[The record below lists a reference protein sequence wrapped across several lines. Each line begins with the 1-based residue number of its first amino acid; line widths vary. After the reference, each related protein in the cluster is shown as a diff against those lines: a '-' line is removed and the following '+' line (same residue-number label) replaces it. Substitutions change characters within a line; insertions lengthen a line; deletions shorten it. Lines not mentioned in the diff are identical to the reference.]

1 MPKPTTDSTNKSSAS
16 DSAKDGR
23 AALKK
28 VFIFFSTDWLIEK
41 SKIYLFLKT
50 FFFLLPKSPNNNTN
64 SISTLNDKKAGQP
77 NSINSLNN
85 TTNSQNSTTNNTN
98 DTNKLDDV
106 GFCS

>member
-41 SKIYLFLKT
+41 SKIYLFLIT
-50 FFFLLPKSPNNNTN
+50 FIFFLLPKSPNNNTN

-85 TTNSQNSTTNNTN
+85 TTNSQNSTTNNSN
-98 DTNKLDDV
+98 DINKLDDV
-106 GFCS
+106 GF